1 MAQDPDTIDLEKM
14 EKFKDIL
21 IKNKKL
27 LIIGVIVLL
36 GLILV
41 SDFYKD
47 RQIKNSEE
55 ASQLYQELLI
65 SKSSD
70 LERITGIADDLMNN
84 YPQTPYASRAQILYV
99 KNIIKNDNKSENIT
113 ERLEW
118 AAKNSNEPSIKSLA
132 YFYLGLN
139 YLERGQFESSLKYA
153 EKIQTKGFLAFKYDL
168 MGDIFVKKGD
178 LDNAKVN
185 YEKAIESL
193 SNQGDYAR
201 VIEYKLQ
208 NI

>member
-1 MAQDPDTIDLEKM
+1 MAQDPDNINLEKM

-27 LIIGVIVLL
+27 LIIGLIVLL

-41 SDFYKD
+41 SDFYND
-47 RQIKNSEE
+47 RQVKNSEE

-70 LERITGIADDLMNN
+70 LERITGIADNLMNS
-84 YPQTPYASRAQILYV
+84 YPQTPYAARAQILYV
-99 KNIIKNDNKSENIT
+99 KNIIKNDNKSKNVT

-118 AAKNSNEPSIKSLA
+118 AAKNSNEPSVQSLA

-139 YLERGQFESSLKYA
+139 FLELGEFESSIKYA
-153 EKIQTKGFLAFKYDL
+153 EKIKTKGFLAFKYDL
-168 MGDIFVKKGD
+168 MGDIFVRKGD

-185 YEKAIESL
+185 YEKAIELL

-201 VIEYKLQ
+201 VVEYKLQ